1 MWRPALT
8 ASILI
13 LAAWSVSLAPQSA
26 VVQAYPAAP
35 TQQPAQEP
43 EPQALV
49 ANGKALGKRTK
60 TVPGML
66 CQVCDKPIGK
76 NDFTFIVRG
85 QRISVHKGRCYAELL
100 RHPYHFLE
108 VLQPHGAFL
117 GAGAEGQEVSF
128 VWFLAGLYVL
138 TGLVFGALAA
148 HQALH
153 RGRSPVAWFGWGLAF
168 NLVGYLILLAKP
180 ASQADGRMP
189 VPAGLRK
196 VHATREPSSCPEC
209 GKTNHPSAERCAEC
223 GTRLQPAA
231 ESEVHK
237 AGF

>member
-1 MWRPALT
+1 MWRQALAT
-8 ASILI
+8 SILI
-13 LAAWSVSLAPQSA
+13 FAVWSVSFVRQPAA
-26 VVQAYPAAP
+26 QADPAAP
-35 TQQPAQEP
+35 AQQPAQKP
-43 EPQALV
+43 ESQAWV
-49 ANGKALGKRTK
+49 ANGKVLGKRIK

-85 QRISVHKGRCYAELL
+85 QRIGVHKGRCYAALL

-117 GAGAEGQEVSF
+117 GAGTEGQEVSF
-128 VWFLAGLYVL
+128 AWFLVGLYVL

-153 RGRSPVAWFGWGLAF
+153 RGRSPVAWFGWGLAL
-168 NLVGYLILLAKP
+168 NVVGYLLLLARP
-180 ASQADGRMP
+180 AKRAEGIMCIP
-189 VPAGLRK
+189 VGLRK
-196 VHATREPSSCPEC
+196 VHATPEPSSCPEC
-209 GKTNHPSAERCAEC
+209 GKTNHPSAERCAGC
-223 GTRLQPAA
+223 GAA
-231 ESEVHK
+231 LRPSSESEVHK